1 MLHTLSSS
9 DSGYLHVQHEHS
21 KITQFSRRRR
31 KKLIPPKNVGTHC
44 LLMRVSALA
53 QSALVAATLALLH
66 WPTAGA
72 TQDMTKQSQ
81 ARLMLENNFLGTWE
95 INWKRPRYVGF
106 QWGGSVDIGQV
117 SPQHCTRAKPWNRQ
131 ICFKGYFSRPEPRK
145 LVQGLV
151 LAWACLGS
159 WAPECFLVL
168 HVHHRAYPLPP
179 RPSPLYS
186 FVSHKDLP
194 VYAKVDEKIHN
205 SAWCPEVAVFVYQW
219 PKAKEQFQNSQR
231 PELNISFF
239 LAVENNILP

>member
-21 KITQFSRRRR
+21 KITQFPRRRR
-31 KKLIPPKNVGTHC
+31 KKLISQKNVGTHC

-66 WPTAGA
+66 WPTALA
-72 TQDMTKQSQ
+72 SQDMTKQSQ

-106 QWGGSVDIGQV
+106 QWGGWVDIGQV

-168 HVHHRAYPLPP
+168 HVHPRAYP
-179 RPSPLYS
+179 SPLAPHPSTPLFHTRICQFMQRLMKRSIILLYVPRS
-186 FVSHKDLP
+186 PCLFINDQKLRSNFK
-194 VYAKVDEKIHN
+194 
-205 SAWCPEVAVFVYQW
+205 
-219 PKAKEQFQNSQR
+219 KANVQNWTF
-231 PELNISFF
+231 PFF
-239 LAVENNILP
+239 CGRK